1 MEMNCPHSVLK
12 MLSEVLA
19 THNAACAE
27 KINNFISKIASSTA
41 LIAEFTAKASILS
54 ADEVAHIHDLASMY
68 GTNSDLEARITSV
81 IVDFKKAAFTPMISE
96 AASAA
101 ADAEKMKA
109 DYDAKCEAFPNI
121 VKDVDAFKQELT
133 DMYTAAQNK
142 AAALQAMTGEA
153 VAAFNSLEA
162 PAVVVVETPI
172 AVETPEVVVDAPV
185 EVVADTPA
193 VVDTPVETA
202 VVVEEVPAAPV
213 EEPAVV
219 IETPVTVTAPEVV
232 AEPVVVV
239 EAPADAPVVVDVP
252 ATPVEEMPVAVEEPT
267 VVVEAPAAEVM
278 DGDFLGGDAPTLVDA
293 TLEA

>member
-121 VKDVDAFKQELT
+121 VKDVDAFKQELK

-172 AVETPEVVVDAPV
+172 AVETPEVVA
-185 EVVADTPA
+185 EAPA
-193 VVDTPVETA
+193 VIDTPVETV

-278 DGDFLGGDAPTLVDA
+278 DGDFLGGNTPTLVDA